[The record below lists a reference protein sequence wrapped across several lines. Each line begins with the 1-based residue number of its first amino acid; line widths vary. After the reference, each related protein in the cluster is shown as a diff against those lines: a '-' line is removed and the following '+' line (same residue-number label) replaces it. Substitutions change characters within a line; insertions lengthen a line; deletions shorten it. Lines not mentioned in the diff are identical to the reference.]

1 MKNAIVRTAGA
12 LALLFGIATVV
23 SGGRILFGG
32 DAARAAAGDVVTFVL
47 WFNTASGLLYVAA
60 GAGLL
65 ARQRWAAL
73 LSVAIA
79 VAILAAFAALGVH
92 IVLGGAFEPRTVA
105 AMTLRSVV
113 WMAIAAIACRSLGC
127 RGMPRCPGLGTA

>member
-12 LALLFGIATVV
+12 LAVLFGVATVV
-23 SGGRILFGG
+23 SGGRILVGE
-32 DAARAAAGDVVTFVL
+32 AARAEAGDVVPFVL

-65 ARQRWAAL
+65 ARQRWGAL

-105 AMTLRSVV
+105 AMTLRSIV
-113 WMAIAAIACRSLGC
+113 WIAIAAIACRSLGC
-127 RGMPRCPGLGTA
+127 RGMPRGSTFGTR